1 MSLLSS
7 FREKMVVLL
16 SYHNFNACAVGFTK
30 WNSKKYEM
38 VEKWRCSPPWG
49 CLSLSLLVWL
59 NDNADGFLQGWSPAP
74 NHTRPRTRSAT
85 IPLGSNLSARLCRY
99 PSCYSLWAQQRQHGV
114 KLKKKFLQHSKYFP
128 TCQVRVRLLGTWTLW
143 QAGRSRTWHVSPYP
157 PEPFGTTSSLP
168 PSPLPT
174 LPALRAAPH
183 LKKMPDICQIEVSIH
198 VEPAI
203 WHPDLLAARNL
214 VAAGWLPGDWMT
226 ARQPCQI
233 DSRENLQGN
242 EG

>member
-49 CLSLSLLVWL
+49 CLSLSLLLWL

-99 PSCYSLWAQQRQHGV
+99 PSCYSLLSTTAAARSEAEKEV
-114 KLKKKFLQHSKYFP
+114 AAAF
-128 TCQVRVRLLGTWTLW
+128 QVLSDLPGEGSTFRNLNPVASWTLTHLTCEPLPT
-143 QAGRSRTWHVSPYP
+143 RTLWHD
-157 PEPFGTTSSLP
+157 FLP
-168 PSPLPT
+168 PS
-174 LPALRAAPH
+174 
-183 LKKMPDICQIEVSIH
+183 
-198 VEPAI
+198 EPSAN
-203 WHPDLLAARNL
+203 LASS
-214 VAAGWLPGDWMT
+214 PGCST
-226 ARQPCQI
+226 P
-233 DSRENLQGN
+233 
-242 EG
+242 